1 MITVILVTAILLA
14 MLMVGIALAVRYQSD
29 SAPNVI
35 GTIMIIIG
43 ALGLFIWVF
52 MSALIYFNSFARARE
67 LEAFYHDTRS
77 AYEYTISATE
87 GVVIDPSRTRGDA
100 ITDLAYQE
108 QGQAVSER
116 IREFRNKITWYNE
129 ELRKLQGR
137 NEWFLLGALYEDA
150 PGDLKPIRLGGV
162 P

>member
-1 MITVILVTAILLA
+1 MVTAILVTVALLA
-14 MLMVGIALAVRYQSD
+14 MLSVGIALAVRYQSA

-35 GTIMIIIG
+35 GVILIAAG
-43 ALGLFIWVF
+43 ALGLFVWLF

-87 GVVIDPSRTRGDA
+87 EVVIDPSRTRGDA
-100 ITDLAYQE
+100 ITDFSYQE
-108 QGQAVSER
+108 QGLAVSER
-116 IREFRNKITWYNE
+116 IREFRNKIMWYNE

-137 NEWFLLGALYEDA
+137 NEWFILGALYEDA
-150 PGDLKPIRLGGV
+150 PEDLKPIRIGGG